1 MNRLPPRADG
11 FRRAVVDEAL
21 GEDGTLVYVVRL
33 YFPNGHLSV
42 TRTHA
47 HYVRA
52 AQEVSDWMD
61 WSERLPPRV
70 Q

>member
-1 MNRLPPRADG
+1 MRRVPPQASG

-21 GEDGTLVYVVRL
+21 GEDGALVYVVRL

-47 HYVRA
+47 TYQAA
-52 AQEVSDWMD
+52 AQEVADWMD
-61 WSERLPPRV
+61 WSERIPPRLP
-70 Q
+70 

>member
-1 MNRLPPRADG
+1 MRRVPPHADG

-21 GEDGTLVYVVRL
+21 SVSGALVYVVRL

-42 TRTHA
+42 TRTRA
-47 HYVRA
+47 TYKAA

-61 WSERLPPRV
+61 WSERLPPRLP
-70 Q
+70 

>member
-1 MNRLPPRADG
+1 MNRLLPRADG

-21 GEDGTLVYVVRL
+21 GENGALVYVVRL

-42 TRTHA
+42 TRTRA
-47 HYVRA
+47 TYKAA

-61 WSERLPPRV
+61 WSERLPPRLP
-70 Q
+70 

>member
-1 MNRLPPRADG
+1 MNRLPLRDHG
-11 FRRAVVDEAL
+11 FRRAVVEEAL
-21 GEDGTLVYVVRL
+21 SENGALVYVVRL

-47 HYVRA
+47 TYQAA

-61 WSERLPPRV
+61 WSVRLPPRLP
-70 Q
+70 

>member
-1 MNRLPPRADG
+1 MSGVPRQAEG

-52 AQEVSDWMD
+52 AQEALDWMD
-61 WSERLPPRV
+61 WSERLPVRLP
-70 Q
+70 